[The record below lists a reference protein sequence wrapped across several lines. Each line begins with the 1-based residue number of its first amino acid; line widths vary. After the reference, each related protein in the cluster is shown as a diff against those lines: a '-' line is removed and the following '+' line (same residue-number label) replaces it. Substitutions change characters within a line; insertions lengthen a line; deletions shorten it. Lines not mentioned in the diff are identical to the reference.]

1 MEFKG
6 VELAVGQ
13 IWKFERN
20 QVLYEIV
27 KIQDNTFSLQVHGK
41 DRPAFEY
48 VKEWWMEDYENW
60 CLHKLLPV
68 ESEVEPEV
76 IVI

>member
-13 IWKFERN
+13 VWKFERN
-20 QVLYEIV
+20 QVPYEIV
-27 KIQDNTFSLQVHGK
+27 KIQDNTFSLRVHGK
-41 DRPAFEY
+41 ERPAFDY

-60 CLHKLLPV
+60 SLHKLPAQDT
-68 ESEVEPEV
+68 EPEV